1 MQAEMSYSQ
10 KPGSHSASAPQPLTH
25 FPERLYG
32 KSTRVIQ
39 VDFTGGLEIY
49 ETIEAGL
56 KDLEIGVLGMSL
68 CLLGEALL
76 SAALGLTL
84 TPEHSPGKHSPLAPP
99 GVPGTVGV
107 TQALCP
113 LSFSKQRGPKIY
125 NPLE

>member
-10 KPGSHSASAPQPLTH
+10 SLAPLRLCPSALTH

-32 KSTRVIQ
+32 KSTHS
-39 VDFTGGLEIY
+39 DSGGFHRGLGEIY

-76 SAALGLTL
+76 SAPSG
-84 TPEHSPGKHSPLAPP
+84 SP
-99 GVPGTVGV
+99 
-107 TQALCP
+107 
-113 LSFSKQRGPKIY
+113 
-125 NPLE
+125 